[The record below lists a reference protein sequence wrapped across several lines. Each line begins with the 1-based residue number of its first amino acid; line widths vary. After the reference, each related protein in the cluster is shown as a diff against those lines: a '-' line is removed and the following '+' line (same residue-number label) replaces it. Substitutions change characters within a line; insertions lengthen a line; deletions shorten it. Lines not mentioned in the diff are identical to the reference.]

1 MALHTNC
8 LFLVLIDLLCRAA
21 PADDEAAPDDFAA
34 GVNTPVGRS
43 VEGANAAGVNL
54 AARGREMS

>member
-1 MALHTNC
+1 MLA
-8 LFLVLIDLLCRAA
+8 DLLCQAA

-34 GVNTPVGRS
+34 GVKTAVGPS
-43 VEGANAAGVNL
+43 VEGTNAAGVNL